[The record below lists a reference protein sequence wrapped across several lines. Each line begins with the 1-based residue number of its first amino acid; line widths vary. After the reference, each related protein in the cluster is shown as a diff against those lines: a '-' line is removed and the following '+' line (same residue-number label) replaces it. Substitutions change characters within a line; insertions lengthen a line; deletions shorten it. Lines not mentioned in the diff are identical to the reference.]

1 MKIKALTLT
10 SVVLMGIVSA
20 PSFSADADKRI
31 RFDGFPDFD
40 SSLKV
45 ILPDFEKK
53 TGIHVDTLMNNHGDH
68 HTKLTTNL
76 ATGSGAG
83 DVIVVDVEKIGP
95 FVASGGLVDL
105 SKKYGAD
112 QYQDRFAPYAWSQ
125 GKGGDGDIYGMPM
138 DLGPG
143 VMYYRTDI
151 FKKAGLKVDDVIKSW
166 DSYIAAG
173 EKLKKMGV
181 QLIPS
186 AADVAQTIIFTTVPE
201 GDGIYF
207 DKDGH
212 SLVTSE
218 RFVHAFQVAKEIRD
232 KGLDGRILAWSN
244 EWYEGFRKGTF
255 ATQLSGA
262 WLLGHL
268 QNWIAPETS
277 GKWAVSH
284 LPDGIYGS
292 WGGSF
297 LSIPKQSKHQDEAWE
312 LIKYMT
318 TNRAIQL
325 KHFATIAAFP
335 ANVTT
340 YDDDMFKE
348 KIDFLGGQQARLLF
362 ADVARHIKPVQP
374 SKGDHIARSIIF
386 ENALMEVLDENKDI
400 KTALKEAERLIKRR
414 TRNL

>member
-1 MKIKALTLT
+1 MKLKTLTLAMT
-10 SVVLMGIVSA
+10 AALSVAATVNA
-20 PSFSADADKRI
+20 ADETKI

-45 ILPDFEKK
+45 LLPDFEKE
-53 TGIHVDTLMNNHGDH
+53 TGIKVDYLMNNHGDH

-95 FVASGGLVDL
+95 FVASGGLVNL
-105 SKKYGAD
+105 SEKYGAD
-112 QYQDRFAPYAWSQ
+112 KYAESFAPYAWAQ
-125 GKGGDGDIYGMPM
+125 GKGADGDVYGMPV

-151 FKKAGLKVDDVIKSW
+151 FEKAGIDINEAIKDW

-173 EKLKKMGV
+173 EKLKQQNV
-181 QLIPS
+181 QLIAS
-186 AADVAQTIIFTTVPE
+186 AADVAQAIIFTTVPE
-201 GDGIYF
+201 GEGLYF
-207 DKDGH
+207 DKDGNPV
-212 SLVTSE
+212 VTSE
-218 RFVHAFQVAKEIRD
+218 RFVHAFEVAKEIRD

-244 EWYEGFRKGTF
+244 EWYEGFRNGTF

-268 QNWIAPETS
+268 NNWIAPETAGS
-277 GKWAVSH
+277 WGVSN

-297 LSIPKQSKHQDEAWE
+297 LSIPTQSKHQDEAWK
-312 LIKYMT
+312 LIEYMT
-318 TNRAIQL
+318 TKRDIQL
-325 KHFATIAAFP
+325 KHFETIAAFP
-335 ANVTT
+335 ANTTT
-340 YDDDMFKE
+340 YDDPMFEE
-348 KIDFLGGQQARLLF
+348 KIEFLGGQQARLLF
-362 ADVARHIKPVQP
+362 AEVAQNIKPVAP
-374 SKGDHIARSIIF
+374 AKGDHVARSIIL
-386 ENALMEVLDENKDI
+386 ENALMEVLDEGKDI
-400 KTALKEAERLIKRR
+400 ETALKEAERMIKRR